1 MYNKNAGSL
10 KVENELILQIYKV
23 KEHAIGWVKKALFG
37 FVCSVV

>member
-10 KVENELILQIYKV
+10 KMENEVILQIHKV
-23 KEHAIGWVKKALFG
+23 REHVIGWVKKALFG